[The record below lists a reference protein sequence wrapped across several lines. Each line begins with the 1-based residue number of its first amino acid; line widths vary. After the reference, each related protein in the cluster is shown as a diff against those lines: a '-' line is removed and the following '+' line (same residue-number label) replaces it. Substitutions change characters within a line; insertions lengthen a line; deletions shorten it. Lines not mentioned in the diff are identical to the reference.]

1 MELGLK
7 GKHALITGAS
17 RGIGK
22 AVAKQLGLE
31 GVNCTI
37 CSRNPE
43 SLACTANELSSLTG
57 QKYLPVAAD
66 ISNRQSIEN
75 FVQKAAD
82 EFGHIDILVNC
93 AARVMTSESK
103 ETLQNTHDEM
113 VMQDF
118 QEKFLGYLRCIRSTV
133 PFMIKAGGGRI
144 VNISGSSA
152 RFGGFISAGARNAA
166 VVNLSKSLS
175 IELAPHKIYV
185 NSLLPG
191 ITKTEAYEAK
201 MLAQA
206 STKKISADEHISQVN
221 SRRTIGRVVTADEL
235 AKVVVFLCSPCAI
248 GINGECIAVTGG
260 ERNIVLY

>member
-1 MELGLK
+1 MDLGLK
-7 GKHALITGAS
+7 GKRALITGAS

-31 GVNCTI
+31 GVDCAI
-37 CSRNPE
+37 CSRNPKN
-43 SLACTANELSSLTG
+43 LTCTAKELADLTG
-57 QKYLPVAAD
+57 RHYLPVAAD
-66 ISNRQSIEN
+66 ISDRTSIDN
-75 FVQKAAD
+75 FIQKVAD
-82 EFGHIDILVNC
+82 EFGQIDILVNC

-103 ETLQNTHDEM
+103 ENLENTNDEM
-113 VMQDF
+113 IMQDF
-118 QEKFLGYLRCIRSTV
+118 QEKFLGYLRCIRSAV
-133 PFMIKAGGGRI
+133 PLMIKAGGGRI

-175 IELAPHKIYV
+175 IELAPNKIYV

-191 ITKTEAYEAK
+191 VTKTEAYEKK
-201 MLAQA
+201 MIAQA
-206 STKKISADEHISQVN
+206 STRKVSVEEHIAQVN
-221 SRRTIGRVVTADEL
+221 SRRTIGRVVTAEEL

-260 ERNIVLY
+260 EGNVVLY